1 MDRAYF
7 HLIEKTMDCATMA
20 QHIAKNAN
28 YKPSIDKSTSGRLQK
43 LIEASENLRRELQD
57 VLSEQMRSY

>member
-28 YKPSIDKSTSGRLQK
+28 YKTTIADATTPRLQK
-43 LIEASENLRRELQD
+43 LIEAGENLRRELMD
-57 VLSEQMRSY
+57 VLRDQMRNY

>member
-20 QHIAKNAN
+20 QHIAKNSN
-28 YKPSIDKSTSGRLQK
+28 YKPSIDSATSGRLQK
-43 LIEASENLRRELQD
+43 LIEASENLRRELMD
-57 VLSEQMRSY
+57 VLKDQMRNY

>member
-7 HLIEKTMDCATMA
+7 HLIEKTMDCSTMA

-28 YKPSIDKSTSGRLQK
+28 YKPSIDSVTSGRLQK

>member
-7 HLIEKTMDCATMA
+7 HLLEKTMDCAVMA

-28 YKPSIDKSTSGRLQK
+28 YKPSIDSSTTGRLQK

-57 VLSEQMRSY
+57 VLSDQMRNY

>member
-1 MDRAYF
+1 MDRAFF
-7 HLIEKTMDCATMA
+7 HLVEKTMDCAVMA

-28 YKPSIDKSTSGRLQK
+28 YKTTIADATTPRLQK

-57 VLSEQMRSY
+57 ALSEQMRSY

>member
-1 MDRAYF
+1 MDRAFF
-7 HLIEKTMDCATMA
+7 HLTEKTMDCAVMA

-28 YKPSIDKSTSGRLQK
+28 YKMTIADATTPRLQK

-57 VLSEQMRSY
+57 VLSEQMRNY